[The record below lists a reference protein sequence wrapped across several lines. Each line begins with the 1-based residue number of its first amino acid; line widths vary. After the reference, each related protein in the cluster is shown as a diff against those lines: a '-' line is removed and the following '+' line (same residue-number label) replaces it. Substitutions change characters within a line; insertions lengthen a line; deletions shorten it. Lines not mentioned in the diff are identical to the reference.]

1 MRVAIDKEVQ
11 VNMSSNSRMTRS
23 MGPAEEV
30 SLPLPARIRK
40 DALTT
45 VGERGNAQTQVDGRV
60 SQQGTAGNSSPFAR
74 PGSRAGS
81 SIGAAS
87 EVGTPSTPNN
97 PFARPD
103 SRAGSTQRS
112 PSSSSISLLSPSN
125 SVSHGDADTS
135 VCWDLVNPDL
145 DSEVANINNN
155 SPHSHIIATNQP
167 CPNVKEGPSNTNP
180 PGPNNQDCTLYNHD
194 FFIADTTGRRLSQVQ
209 DKSRY
214 PQLLPNGNAA
224 LQLRL
229 PDLLIYLKTDMFLI
243 DVTTGHHYAMYNNR
257 IEKMSILPKLYSAW
271 PYQQL
276 MKNLQ
281 DDATR
286 FGVSSPEPNTSGAQG
301 LQDQQPVSNPQH
313 TQKEQPSSPCQP
325 TVVRY
330 EPPTFS
336 LNMPSEML
344 TRAERVRV
352 LQNHVAAVNAL
363 FNKIAVLEDLINKE
377 PHNHYKEVQ
386 RVQRNQHMHV
396 AVKLQQMLEAD
407 DQLREAAGLPQLDLP
422 VAIAQAREEHFMTIP
437 LKSCANKQRVRVCI
451 LI

>member
-1 MRVAIDKEVQ
+1 
-11 VNMSSNSRMTRS
+11 MTRS
-23 MGPAEEV
+23 MGPAEDV

-45 VGERGNAQTQVDGRV
+45 VGERGNAQTQVDDQV
-60 SQQGTAGNSSPFAR
+60 SQQGTAGNSSPFTR

-125 SVSHGDADTS
+125 SASRGDADTS

-180 PGPNNQDCTLYNHD
+180 SGPNNQDCTLYNHD

-229 PDLLIYLKTDMFLI
+229 PDLLIYLKTDTFLI

-257 IEKMSILPKLYSAW
+257 IEKMSVLPKLYSAW
-271 PYQQL
+271 PYRQL

-286 FGVSSPEPNTSGAQG
+286 FGVSSPEPNTNGAQG
-301 LQDQQPVSNPQH
+301 PEEQQPVSNPQH
-313 TQKEQPSSPCQP
+313 TQKEQPSLPCQP

-336 LNMPSEML
+336 LKMPSEML

-363 FNKIAVLEDLINKE
+363 FSKIAVLEDLINKE
-377 PHNHYKEVQ
+377 PHNSSHYKEVQ

-407 DQLREAAGLPQLDLP
+407 D
-422 VAIAQAREEHFMTIP
+422 
-437 LKSCANKQRVRVCI
+437 
-451 LI
+451 

>member
-1 MRVAIDKEVQ
+1 
-11 VNMSSNSRMTRS
+11 
-23 MGPAEEV
+23 MGPAEDV

-87 EVGTPSTPNN
+87 EVGTPSTPSN

-103 SRAGSTQRS
+103 SHAGSTQRS
-112 PSSSSISLLSPSN
+112 PPSSSISLLSPSN
-125 SVSHGDADTS
+125 SVSRGDADTS

-145 DSEVANINNN
+145 DSEVANITNN
-155 SPHSHIIATNQP
+155 SHHSHIIATNQP

-180 PGPNNQDCTLYNHD
+180 SGPNNQDCTLYNHD

-229 PDLLIYLKTDMFLI
+229 PDLLIYLKTDTFLI

-271 PYQQL
+271 PYRQL

-286 FGVSSPEPNTSGAQG
+286 FGVSSP
-301 LQDQQPVSNPQH
+301 
-313 TQKEQPSSPCQP
+313 
-325 TVVRY
+325 
-330 EPPTFS
+330 
-336 LNMPSEML
+336 
-344 TRAERVRV
+344 
-352 LQNHVAAVNAL
+352 
-363 FNKIAVLEDLINKE
+363 
-377 PHNHYKEVQ
+377 
-386 RVQRNQHMHV
+386 
-396 AVKLQQMLEAD
+396 
-407 DQLREAAGLPQLDLP
+407 
-422 VAIAQAREEHFMTIP
+422 
-437 LKSCANKQRVRVCI
+437 
-451 LI
+451 

>member
-23 MGPAEEV
+23 MGPAEDV

-87 EVGTPSTPNN
+87 EVGTPSTSSN

-125 SVSHGDADTS
+125 SVSRGDADTS

-145 DSEVANINNN
+145 DSEVANMTNN
-155 SPHSHIIATNQP
+155 SPHSHIIVTNQP
-167 CPNVKEGPSNTNP
+167 CSNVKEGPSNTNP
-180 PGPNNQDCTLYNHD
+180 SGPNNQDCTLYNQD

-229 PDLLIYLKTDMFLI
+229 PDLLIYLKTDTFLI

-257 IEKMSILPKLYSAW
+257 IEKMSVLPKLYSAW
-271 PYQQL
+271 PYRQL
-276 MKNLQ
+276 MKNL
-281 DDATR
+281 
-286 FGVSSPEPNTSGAQG
+286 
-301 LQDQQPVSNPQH
+301 
-313 TQKEQPSSPCQP
+313 
-325 TVVRY
+325 
-330 EPPTFS
+330 
-336 LNMPSEML
+336 
-344 TRAERVRV
+344 
-352 LQNHVAAVNAL
+352 
-363 FNKIAVLEDLINKE
+363 
-377 PHNHYKEVQ
+377 
-386 RVQRNQHMHV
+386 
-396 AVKLQQMLEAD
+396 
-407 DQLREAAGLPQLDLP
+407 
-422 VAIAQAREEHFMTIP
+422 
-437 LKSCANKQRVRVCI
+437 
-451 LI
+451 